1 MNELLEGKSMTYQS
15 EWKGSTDAS
24 DGTAVFKIDGI
35 EYTLHLN
42 SFSDYQIVSRMLD
55 AALVQGKQFAEQAIR
70 SHVSR
75 ALEDAKRLHAL

>member
-1 MNELLEGKSMTYQS
+1 MVFTMGYPS
-15 EWKGSTDAS
+15 EWKGSVDAV
-24 DGTAVFKIDGI
+24 DGIAIFKIDGV
-35 EYTLHLN
+35 EYQLHLD

-55 AALVQGKQFAEQAIR
+55 AVFVQGKQFAEQAIR